1 MKACY
6 YVDFKSPEDINLKY
20 DNYLYISIDSLYK
33 SDFPLTLNDRTKIIT
48 LITIQ
53 NYIACYRY

>member
-20 DNYLYISIDSLYK
+20 DNYLYLSVDS
-33 SDFPLTLNDRTKIIT
+33 FF
-48 LITIQ
+48 
-53 NYIACYRY
+53 YRYRKKVGVQNKI